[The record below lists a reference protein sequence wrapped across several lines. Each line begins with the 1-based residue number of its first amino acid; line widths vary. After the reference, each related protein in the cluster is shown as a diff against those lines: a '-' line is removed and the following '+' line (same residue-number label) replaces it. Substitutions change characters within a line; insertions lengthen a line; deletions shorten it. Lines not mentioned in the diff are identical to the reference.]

1 TNVAGMI
8 GEGIGKIDHAIGKIV
23 GKPDRP
29 QQDVMDIG
37 APDQPGA
44 PLPGKVEAELPPV
57 PATFEEALRKEQENK
72 E

>member
-1 TNVAGMI
+1 MAGQ
-8 GEGIGKIDHAIGKIV
+8 GIGKIDHAIGKIV
-23 GKPDRP
+23 GKPERP

-44 PLPGKVEAELPPV
+44 PPPGVVEAELSPA
-57 PATFEEALRKEQENK
+57 PATFEEALKKEQENK